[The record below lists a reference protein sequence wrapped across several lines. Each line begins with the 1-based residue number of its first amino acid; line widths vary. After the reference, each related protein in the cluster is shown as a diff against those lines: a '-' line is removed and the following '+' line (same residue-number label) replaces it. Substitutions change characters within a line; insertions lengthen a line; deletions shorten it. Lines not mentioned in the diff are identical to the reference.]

1 MNRRSKQIRRFGS
14 IGLMLVLMLA
24 LLVGTFAVSVARRA
38 SNERHHALHH
48 QSIMALESAIE
59 AVEQFNPTP
68 DSKLRLPLDQNSN
81 RWILVESVG
90 GPDTKRQYQA
100 TLYHNDQPGLSIQRL
115 ARSDT

>member
-1 MNRRSKQIRRFGS
+1 MNPRPLCIRRFGS
-14 IGLMLVLMLA
+14 IGLILVLILA
-24 LLVGTFAVSVARRA
+24 LLVGTFAVSMTRRA
-38 SNERHHALHH
+38 SNERHHTLHH

-59 AVEQFNPTP
+59 AVEQSDP
-68 DSKLRLPLDQNSN
+68 DSDSTLRLPLDQNSN

-115 ARSDT
+115 ARSDS